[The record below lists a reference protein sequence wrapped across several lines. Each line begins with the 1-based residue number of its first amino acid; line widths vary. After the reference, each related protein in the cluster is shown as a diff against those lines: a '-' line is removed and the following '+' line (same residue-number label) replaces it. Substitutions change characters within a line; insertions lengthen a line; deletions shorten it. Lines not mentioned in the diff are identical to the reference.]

1 MQICRVIEIF
11 QIEIGTYL
19 TVADA
24 IRPHLLVML
33 HTPFPLPLLIAPV
46 STFHFRVKQQDR
58 CVCVWFAGFSFHLGG
73 AGRTF
78 KRRFTLK
85 TVVSVESSS
94 N

>member
-33 HTPFPLPLLIAPV
+33 HTPFPLPLLIALV

-58 CVCVWFAGFSFHLGG
+58 CVCVCVVCGLFFSPWPGLDGRLKGG
-73 AGRTF
+73 S
-78 KRRFTLK
+78 L
-85 TVVSVESSS
+85 
-94 N
+94 